1 MIIIIPTHK
10 NHIIYH
16 CISNYIYIEP
26 FNYLIS
32 IIVGRRINPSIQYL
46 HNAIMQS
53 TIVNEQQ

>member
-1 MIIIIPTHK
+1 MKQNKYNDNNYTYSK

-32 IIVGRRINPSIQYL
+32 IIVGRRINPAFNTYTML
-46 HNAIMQS
+46 
-53 TIVNEQQ
+53 